1 MASQM
6 NNPVETGH
14 IGLSVTNLGRSVEF
28 YQQIFGFQVL
38 QQSADGGRPFAFLG
52 NGKTLV
58 LTLWQ
63 QSNDKFGKRNS
74 GLHHLSFQVGSL
86 DEVRQ
91 AEVRVRAIG
100 AKLIYD
106 GPVAHAEGAA
116 SGGIYFEDP
125 DGIRLE
131 IYTPSGL
138 SGHPAPA
145 AEGPTCGMF

>member
-1 MASQM
+1 MTKTTSGAI
-6 NNPVETGH
+6 ETGH
-14 IGLSVTNLGRSVEF
+14 VGLSVTNLKRSIQF
-28 YQQIFGFQVL
+28 YTQIFGFELL
-38 QQSADGGRPFAFLG
+38 QQADGDSRPFAFLG
-52 NGKTLV
+52 NGKTLA

-63 QSNDKFGKRNS
+63 QSDEKFRKRNS

-86 DEVRQ
+86 EEVKQ
-91 AEVRVRAIG
+91 MEAKVRASG

-145 AEGPTCGMF
+145 GESPACGMF